1 MTTVPAYDP
10 MLTQKN
16 WDKNKGSLA
25 KMAGYT
31 GMGEAPKS

>member
-1 MTTVPAYDP
+1 MVTVPVYDAV
-10 MLTQKN
+10 LTQRN
-16 WDKNKGSLA
+16 WDKNKGTLA